1 MAIWRLGMAVI
12 EGRERHIVGGV
23 DTHKDLHVAAV
34 VDEQD
39 RILGTRS
46 FPTTRQGYRQ
56 MLAWMLSFG
65 ELQRIGIESTGSYG
79 AGLLRFMQQ
88 AKVVV
93 LEVTTPDKQDRRRR
107 GKNDD
112 LDAQNAAHAAL
123 AGQRT
128 VTPRSRD
135 GMIESLRILMACRK
149 TAVSAR
155 RIALQ
160 MIHNTIVC
168 APDALRDQ
176 LRNLTR
182 MQLVRTLASWRPDLT
197 AYRDLD
203 SAYRIG
209 LKSLARRYLELH
221 DEIADLDVMIAA
233 IVNELAPN
241 LVARNSIGHIG
252 AAQLLLTAGDN
263 PERLRSEA
271 SFASLCGV
279 SPVPASSGKTVRHRI
294 NRGGDRAANSALHII
309 AIGRLR
315 TDQRTKDYVAR
326 RIAEGH
332 SKLDAI
338 RALKRYLAREVFTLI
353 TQRRKEINPPESP
366 LDKQKG
372 VRGSARLW
380 RGVGRGRSTRITYT
394 DRSTN
399 TSKTVSGGTLSG
411 LGQGQKVKIDPVP
424 NTTVTVT
431 NTSENLSRTFTAAV
445 FNPPLNRVVSK
456 YTILS
461 GSTVQFGT
469 ESFTVS
475 GTYTLVD
482 TTVDYTV
489 GSPTFGEESGF
500 LSAVNVV
507 ATGSAGAI
515 TFGLSGAP
523 SYTANLAPIWA
534 TPDLPAT
541 LPIPVDVAF
550 SGFLSLDG
558 STTPFS
564 GTLSDTTTFNPD
576 GSVSDLDVLDIMT
589 DVGPITGSISA
600 FATPTVVVPEPST
613 LTLLA
618 LGCGAIFGL
627 RSSRRLTTRWPN

>member
-168 APDALRDQ
+168 APDALRD
-176 LRNLTR
+176 
-182 MQLVRTLASWRPDLT
+182 
-197 AYRDLD
+197 LD
-203 SAYRIG
+203 SPYRIG

-271 SFASLCGV
+271 SFASLCGA
-279 SPVPASSGKTVRHRI
+279 SPVPASSGKTVRHRL

-353 TQRRKEINPPESP
+353 TQRRKEIN
-366 LDKQKG
+366 
-372 VRGSARLW
+372 A
-380 RGVGRGRSTRITYT
+380 TRI
-394 DRSTN
+394 
-399 TSKTVSGGTLSG
+399 
-411 LGQGQKVKIDPVP
+411 
-424 NTTVTVT
+424 
-431 NTSENLSRTFTAAV
+431 AA
-445 FNPPLNRVVSK
+445 
-456 YTILS
+456 
-461 GSTVQFGT
+461 
-469 ESFTVS
+469 
-475 GTYTLVD
+475 
-482 TTVDYTV
+482 
-489 GSPTFGEESGF
+489 
-500 LSAVNVV
+500 
-507 ATGSAGAI
+507 
-515 TFGLSGAP
+515 
-523 SYTANLAPIWA
+523 
-534 TPDLPAT
+534 
-541 LPIPVDVAF
+541 
-550 SGFLSLDG
+550 
-558 STTPFS
+558 
-564 GTLSDTTTFNPD
+564 
-576 GSVSDLDVLDIMT
+576 
-589 DVGPITGSISA
+589 
-600 FATPTVVVPEPST
+600 
-613 LTLLA
+613 
-618 LGCGAIFGL
+618 
-627 RSSRRLTTRWPN
+627 